1 MYEAKRQGK
10 GLYVPYDSF
19 QAETVELV
27 PAADAD
33 ARMAA
38 ATGKVRSGTGKV
50 RSGNCQ
56 FPLPSGSKSL

>member
-10 GLYVPYDSF
+10 GLYVPYNSL
-19 QAETVELV
+19 QAEAVELA

-33 ARMAA
+33 ARMAE
-38 ATGKVRSGTGKV
+38 ATGRVRSGTGKA
-50 RSGNCQ
+50 RSGNRQ